1 MFWPV
6 SSLFQRI
13 FSSTVIPEPK
23 IANRQRG
30 FWTRCPGVSAV
41 DSLAQL
47 NRKWFF
53 QLIPRYSSLFQH
65 IFSETARIARM
76 HSNPKAD
83 EAELALSWAAERR
96 RRGKFAASHVQ
107 RQPSLGQI
115 QANRAKSWQIV
126 FGLLGAAVAV
136 AHRLT
141 LPRRFIRTLQINDL
155 QGLKQSNAVKKWR
168 AGHCSETW
176 RTRSGSRLDASK
188 SDLDESAAIKPNQT
202 NWIRS
207 SHREPEHRSPFE
219 MRI

>member
-1 MFWPV
+1 MASLQLIPTY

-13 FSSTVIPEPK
+13 FPSTVIPEPK

-115 QANRAKSWQIV
+115 QANRGKSCKIV
-126 FGLLGAAVAV
+126 ANRVWTAWSRGCRCAPSNFAEAIYSHLANQRLARSEAVKRSQKMESRALLGDMEDQ
-136 AHRLT
+136 
-141 LPRRFIRTLQINDL
+141 IRVE
-155 QGLKQSNAVKKWR
+155 A
-168 AGHCSETW
+168 
-176 RTRSGSRLDASK
+176 
-188 SDLDESAAIKPNQT
+188 
-202 NWIRS
+202 
-207 SHREPEHRSPFE
+207 
-219 MRI
+219 